1 MSDKKPIPRAP
12 RYDDAMIEDLAIA
25 VYRQELGEKDAMSML
40 AKDNDGGT
48 KFRRRAQA
56 YAPIIRS
63 TLDALAEMEK
73 PYD

>member
-1 MSDKKPIPRAP
+1 MTDNKLPPRVP
-12 RYDDAMIEDLAIA
+12 KYDDALIEDLAIS
-25 VYRQELGEKDAMSML
+25 VYRKELGEKDAMSMM

>member
-1 MSDKKPIPRAP
+1 MTDRKPLPRAP
-12 RYDDAMIEDLAIA
+12 RYDDARIEDLATA
-25 VYRQELGEKDAMSML
+25 VYRKELGEKDAMSML

-56 YAPIIRS
+56 YAPVVRS

-73 PYD
+73 LYD

>member
-1 MSDKKPIPRAP
+1 MTDRKLPPRAP
-12 RYDDAMIEDLAIA
+12 KYDDALIEDLAIS
-25 VYRQELGEKDAMSML
+25 VYRKELGEKDAMSMM